1 MAFFGGGARY
11 QLGQPGGP
19 LGAGLAPD
27 PSRVSRPDAG
37 VAPTEIKRA
46 RNNSGTN
53 VRIPYARVVPGK
65 QMAGPALP
73 TLREK
78 DHFDYRLKT
87 GPKKYKDVEH
97 ESESLAV
104 GDVVF
109 VRGQGKKRSD
119 GDDDSYTGLS
129 RTEDDLSHDT
139 TSLRINTGTGVD
151 KLSRLCGI
159 EYLKRYYE
167 TVHWSTDVSLPV
179 GIVAG
184 ASPFLRYP
192 TDNDAQTTFG
202 QILHLEGEE
211 QFRTL
216 TKRMSDVGLLT
227 WKPDGIVVG
236 KDHVDEQMDDTFDD
250 RLGQLL
256 NIAIQGPGT
265 TTSYCNDSNLLCLPN
280 DIVFVLLVCDLADDA
295 YGGGDERNPSL
306 EAAKKAASNYAQS
319 MSDSVTKRGRAG
331 RAQQGYKD
339 AILGLLQGEDEKRW
353 LRNFRVVLSTSS
365 HMLRRSGFS
374 PGAGNIKDFDSDRLG
389 LRPDQYVVGGWSIG
403 HVLDSAAT
411 RPFTGMYNP
420 TQDPLTSSLNVYV
433 CVKWWDGGRLH
444 NAFYT
449 SRGSARNVYETSL
462 MDFDDVAQLRL
473 DRWNLIDA
481 FNDAFIDT
489 NLVKIEEL
497 INIYKSRV
505 GDRNEKRDTK
515 NTVVVWWA
523 QQVYEVSD
531 SLLHARCSKEYVRVE
546 DRTTALVK
554 INVARTRL
562 HAAIIALMRGDP
574 ETNAS
579 LMENLKQYVAVVI
592 GMCSSDDFKDYLDSL
607 PA

>member
-19 LGAGLAPD
+19 LGGGLAPD

-46 RNNSGTN
+46 RHNSGTN

-65 QMAGPALP
+65 RLVGPALP

-97 ESESLAV
+97 ESQSLAV

-109 VRGQGKKRSD
+109 VRGHGKRWSD
-119 GDDDSYTGLS
+119 NDGESYTGIADVK
-129 RTEDDLSHDT
+129 DDLSLDAP
-139 TSLRINTGTGVD
+139 LRVNSGTGVD
-151 KLSRLCGI
+151 KLSRLCGV

-167 TVHWSTDVSLPV
+167 TVHWSTEVQLPA

-184 ASPFLRYP
+184 PSPFLRYP
-192 TDNDAQTTFG
+192 TDSDAQTTFG

-211 QFRTL
+211 QFRKL
-216 TKRMSDVGLLT
+216 TMRMNSAGLLT

-280 DIVFVLLVCDLADDA
+280 DVVFVLLVCDLADGQ
-295 YGGGDERNPSL
+295 YGEGDVRNPSL
-306 EAAKKAASNYAQS
+306 EAAKRKARDYAAT
-319 MSDSVTKRGRAG
+319 MSDEVNKNA
-331 RAQQGYKD
+331 RAQAGLDGYRE
-339 AILGLLQGEDEKRW
+339 AVLGLLRGDDDSAW
-353 LRNFRVVLSTSS
+353 LRNFRVMLSTSS

-374 PGAGNIKDFDSDRLG
+374 PGAGNTKDFDGDRLG

-411 RPFTGMYNP
+411 RPYTGMYNP
-420 TQDPLTSSLNVYV
+420 TQDPLTSSLNVFV

-449 SRGSARNVYETSL
+449 SRGSARNVYDTSL
-462 MDFDDVAQLRL
+462 MDWEDINQLHR
-473 DRWNLIDA
+473 DRWKLIES
-481 FNDAFIDT
+481 FNDEFVRDNMIKIQELFKTYKNRVSNPNEADDPT
-489 NLVKIEEL
+489 NSIFA
-497 INIYKSRV
+497 
-505 GDRNEKRDTK
+505 
-515 NTVVVWWA
+515 WWA
-523 QQVYEVSD
+523 RQVYEASD
-531 SLLHARCSKEYVRVE
+531 SVLYARCLKEYADVE
-546 DRTTALVK
+546 GRTRCRMIT
-554 INVARTRL
+554 NTARTSL
-562 HAAIIALMRGDP
+562 HMAIIAHMQSGGEPNMLEELKDAVSAVSTMCMD
-574 ETNAS
+574 
-579 LMENLKQYVAVVI
+579 ENFVGRLQGI
-592 GMCSSDDFKDYLDSL
+592 
-607 PA
+607 